1 MTKARVNADNASADI
16 QGVTAG
22 TGLSGGGTSGTVTLT
37 NDMAT
42 AIDAKGDLV
51 VGTGADTYDNLAAG
65 SNGETIVA
73 DSSTSTGL
81 RYNANYAAGKNKIIN
96 GDFFISQRGT
106 TFSSVASGTYT
117 LDRWLSAFDGTAGT
131 YTISQQTF
139 TLGTAPVSGYEGTYF
154 ARYAVTVA
162 GTGNFVRG
170 FDQRIEDVRQFAN
183 QTATVSVWL
192 KADSARTVGV
202 QFYQNFGSG
211 GSGEVYVTAQN
222 FSVTTSWTRF
232 TATFSLPSIAG
243 KTIGA
248 SSYLALRFLTP
259 LGVTS
264 TIDFW
269 GVQVEAG
276 SVATA
281 FQTSTGTVQGELAAC
296 QRYYYKSDLY
306 RITASYTTSNGTIS
320 ANHPVTMRVSPS
332 ASFSMTNANYG
343 TTWQF
348 VQPGRAALTKTGTV
362 TLYNSTTTIF
372 WSTTFDG
379 ATYSGTPTAFEG
391 LSTLATI
398 EMSSEL

>member
-1 MTKARVNADNASADI
+1 
-16 QGVTAG
+16 
-22 TGLSGGGTSGTVTLT
+22 
-37 NDMAT
+37 MAT
-42 AIDAKGDLV
+42 GRVPTTANSPLTAKGDLFTYSTAPARLA
-51 VGTGADTYDNLAAG
+51 VGNDGD
-65 SNGETIVA
+65 TIVA

-106 TFSSVASGTYT
+106 TFSSVGSGTYT

-139 TLGTAPVSGYEGTYF
+139 TPSTAPVSGYEGTYF

-248 SSYLALRFLTP
+248 SNYLALRFLTP

-281 FQTSTGTVQGELAAC
+281 FQTATGTIQGELAAC
-296 QRYYYKSDLY
+296 QRYYTRLDGSAYTTFGAGRSNSSTLGHISVNLPVPM
-306 RITASYTTSNGTIS
+306 RTTPTSGFSTASGFIIWTGSGATTALTAIGLNQGSKTALLVDITTAGSQTVGYGTILFANNS
-320 ANHPVTMRVSPS
+320 ATTYIEAS
-332 ASFSMTNANYG
+332 A
-343 TTWQF
+343 
-348 VQPGRAALTKTGTV
+348 
-362 TLYNSTTTIF
+362 
-372 WSTTFDG
+372 
-379 ATYSGTPTAFEG
+379 
-391 LSTLATI
+391 
-398 EMSSEL
+398 EL

>member
-1 MTKARVNADNASADI
+1 
-16 QGVTAG
+16 
-22 TGLSGGGTSGTVTLT
+22 
-37 NDMAT
+37 MAT
-42 AIDAKGDLV
+42 GRVPTTANSPLTAKGDLFTYSTAPARLA
-51 VGTGADTYDNLAAG
+51 VGNDGD
-65 SNGETIVA
+65 TIVA

-106 TFSSVASGTYT
+106 TFSSVGSGTYT

-139 TLGTAPVSGYEGTYF
+139 TPSTAPVSGYEGTYF

-248 SSYLALRFLTP
+248 SNYLALRFLTP

-281 FQTSTGTVQGELAAC
+281 FQTATGTIQGDLAAC
-296 QRYYYKSDLY
+296 QRYYYRTATGTAYQLYAFGPAKSTTALFGTLY
-306 RITASYTTSNGTIS
+306 P
-320 ANHPVTMRVSPS
+320 PVTMRATPTSVD
-332 ASFSMTNANYG
+332 FANL
-343 TTWQF
+343 
-348 VQPGRAALTKTGTV
+348 ALTDGNTAPTAVTSATLNGSLNSSVNCAQIDFNVSSGLTQYRFYTV
-362 TLYNSTTTIF
+362 TNNNST
-372 WSTTFDG
+372 
-379 ATYSGTPTAFEG
+379 SGYLGISA
-391 LSTLATI
+391 
-398 EMSSEL
+398 EL